1 MNRIVG
7 LALVAL
13 VTLVLV
19 PAPALA
25 HTGLDDLGGFASG
38 FMHPILGG
46 DHLLA
51 MLAVGI
57 WGAQLG
63 APAIWTLPIA
73 FPVIMAMGGLLGVVG
88 VPLVGT
94 ELLIALSVVV
104 LGAMIRWSARPM
116 LPIAIAL
123 VSVFGLFHGYAHG
136 LEMPEAVSPV
146 GYGVGF
152 VIATGM
158 IHGLGI
164 LIGSVISRPWGPVA
178 LRETGTAIS
187 VVGIVLLTGMVI
199 E

>member
-1 MNRIVG
+1 MDRIVG
-7 LALVAL
+7 LALAAL
-13 VTLVLV
+13 VTLVLI

-38 FMHPILGG
+38 FVHPIVGF

-63 APAIWTLPIA
+63 APAIWMLPVA
-73 FPVIMAMGGLLGVVG
+73 FPLIMAMGGLLGVVG

-94 ELLIALSVVV
+94 EPLIALSVVV
-104 LGAMIRWSARPM
+104 LGAMIAWAARPM
-116 LPIAIAL
+116 LPIAIAV
-123 VSVFGLFHGYAHG
+123 VSVFALFHGHAHG
-136 LEMPEAVSPV
+136 VEMPEAVSPV
-146 GYGVGF
+146 AYGLGF
-152 VIATGM
+152 VLATGM

-164 LIGSVISRPWGPVA
+164 AIGSVISLPWGPRA
-178 LRETGTAIS
+178 LRGAGTAIS
-187 VVGIVLLTGMVI
+187 LVGVVLLIGLVF